1 MAQYDYTKAMAYL
14 KEKRDS
20 VRNDMGRS
28 RGHGRK
34 FLKDFFDR
42 QFPVQDMI
50 IPSEGAAVK
59 EAERKQRQGMFGPNN
74 YMDEDINSRY
84 PYRY

>member
-20 VRNDMGRS
+20 VR
-28 RGHGRK
+28 HERK
-34 FLKDFFDR
+34 SLKGFFNR
-42 QFPVQDMI
+42 QSPVQDMV
-50 IPSEGAAVK
+50 IPSEGAAVR

-74 YMDEDINSRY
+74 YMDEDVNLRN